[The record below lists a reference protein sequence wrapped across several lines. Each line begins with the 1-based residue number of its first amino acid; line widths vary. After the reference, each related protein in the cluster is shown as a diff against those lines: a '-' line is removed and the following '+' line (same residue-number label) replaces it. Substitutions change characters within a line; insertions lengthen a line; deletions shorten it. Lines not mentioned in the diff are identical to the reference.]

1 MRALT
6 EDEIWHDPWEEAA
19 AEGAVRRWIEEK
31 KHRSSTTLRITSTSS
46 AIPLSSF
53 QMAASRTAQMPDSL
67 LGWGQRTGWRLGR
80 VRQPLRMY
88 DVIILLKTSTFTC
101 GDAPD

>member
-6 EDEIWHDPWEEAA
+6 EDEIWHNPWQEAA

-53 QMAASRTAQMPDSL
+53 QWQLLARRKCPTACSDGDSGL
-67 LGWGQRTGWRLGR
+67 AGIL
-80 VRQPLRMY
+80 
-88 DVIILLKTSTFTC
+88 DV
-101 GDAPD
+101 

>member
-53 QMAASRTAQMPDSL
+53 PLQWQLLARRTNARQLARMGTADWLASWTCEAALTH
-67 LGWGQRTGWRLGR
+67 
-80 VRQPLRMY
+80 V
-88 DVIILLKTSTFTC
+88 
-101 GDAPD
+101 

>member
-1 MRALT
+1 MRKLQRDSYELCSAT
-6 EDEIWHDPWEEAA
+6 KPIRIESFHDQFRYSPEQVFL
-19 AEGAVRRWIEEK
+19 GSVL
-31 KHRSSTTLRITSTSS
+31 LR
-46 AIPLSSF
+46 
-53 QMAASRTAQMPDSL
+53 QMPDSL
-67 LGWGQRTGWRLGR
+67 LGWGQRTGWHLGR

>member
-31 KHRSSTTLRITSTSS
+31 KHRSSTTRHNQHILRNPSLLF
-46 AIPLSSF
+46 P
-53 QMAASRTAQMPDSL
+53 MAASRTAQMPDSL

>member
-67 LGWGQRTGWRLGR
+67 ASHGA
-80 VRQPLRMY
+80 RMGTA
-88 DVIILLKTSTFTC
+88 DGLAS
-101 GDAPD
+101 

>member
-53 QMAASRTAQMPDSL
+53 QWQL